1 LRKILFLISEDWYFV
16 SHRLSLARAA
26 RDNGYDVIVATRVGR
41 YKEIIEKEGFKLVGT
56 GLQRNNRNVLRELA
70 SIFEIYKIIEQ
81 NKPDIIHNV
90 ALKPILYGTFLA
102 KLIGVPHIV
111 NTFAGLGFVFSSR
124 GLARTL
130 LQQLLSIIFKFE
142 FLGGNVTVVFQ
153 NPDDKELFV
162 KRGIVPESKAFMIKG
177 SGVNTNLFT
186 YSPEPEGLP
195 IVVHISRMLWDKGVG
210 DLVDAARQLKR
221 DGVGCRVIL
230 IGKPDPKNPSSIDEE
245 VLRSWQAE
253 GIIEWWG
260 YRDDIPDILSRSHI
274 AVLPSYREGLPKVL
288 LEAAASGRPIVATD
302 VPGCRE
308 ICRHNENGYLVQV
321 RDPSDLKRAIQRL
334 VEDKEMRKRFGR
346 KGRELVLQEFS
357 DDIVVDNMLKIFE
370 ACSRSC

>member
-1 LRKILFLISEDWYFV
+1 
-16 SHRLSLARAA
+16 
-26 RDNGYDVIVATRVGR
+26 
-41 YKEIIEKEGFKLVGT
+41 
-56 GLQRNNRNVLRELA
+56 
-70 SIFEIYKIIEQ
+70 
-81 NKPDIIHNV
+81 
-90 ALKPILYGTFLA
+90 
-102 KLIGVPHIV
+102 
-111 NTFAGLGFVFSSR
+111 
-124 GLARTL
+124 
-130 LQQLLSIIFKFE
+130 
-142 FLGGNVTVVFQ
+142 
-153 NPDDKELFV
+153 
-162 KRGIVPESKAFMIKG
+162 MIKG